1 MAVIIIGGVTVDTD
15 ELDTLKA
22 YLRIV
27 GSDEDVLL
35 GTLLAMAHADIESY
49 LGVPVV
55 AVERT
60 YSVSVGRNEGYLSV
74 PGPISPD
81 GITVTDPD
89 GDEWDS
95 GVFTINAGAGLLS
108 TGGSL
113 GGRSLLTAGT
123 WEVTC
128 TAGLSLRADYDSAVA
143 PVAEMS
149 VMMRAADL
157 YLNRNV
163 RAASERDGDTSIAL
177 AVGVEHV
184 AAQTGLARYRRFV

>member
-1 MAVIIIGGVTVDTD
+1 VSFGDVVAVSQDA
-15 ELDTLKA
+15 LDALKA
-22 YLRIV
+22 YLRV
-27 GSDEDVLL
+27 THTDDDVLL
-35 GTLLAMAHADIESY
+35 GTLLDMAHADVESY

-55 AVERT
+55 AAERT

-81 GITVTDPD
+81 GITITDPD
-89 GDEWDS
+89 GYEWDA
-95 GVFTINAGAGLLS
+95 GVFTINAPAGLLS

-113 GGRSLLTAGT
+113 AGRSLLTPGT

-128 TAGLSLRADYDSAVA
+128 TAGLSLRPDYESVLA
-143 PVAEMS
+143 PVVDMS

-177 AVGVEHV
+177 GGEVERI